1 MNQNDNGLLDD
12 SITYYTEQNCAGKSP
27 PDSPLNLTLQMNF
40 SSGEKNNRHRLGVR
54 WRLNSTSYLSDFFK
68 SINLSYAI
76 NLHAVQFDH
85 EQGHIYPIEHTFML
99 KCPNI
104 SERLYLS
111 GLIGSTVN
119 NIRPAHL
126 LTNPIVAQRCPQ
138 PDGRS
143 TI

>member
-1 MNQNDNGLLDD
+1 V
-12 SITYYTEQNCAGKSP
+12 I
-27 PDSPLNLTLQMNF
+27 
-40 SSGEKNNRHRLGVR
+40 
-54 WRLNSTSYLSDFFK
+54 FFK

-111 GLIGSTVN
+111 GLIGRTVN
-119 NIRPAHL
+119 NRRPAHL
-126 LTNPIVAQRCPQ
+126 LTNPIVAEFQLGMRLVKHLFLTSEYRVNQ
-138 PDGRS
+138 YRRS
-143 TI
+143 DVHNLTVGLQYKMIW

>member
-1 MNQNDNGLLDD
+1 
-12 SITYYTEQNCAGKSP
+12 
-27 PDSPLNLTLQMNF
+27 MNF

-111 GLIGSTVN
+111 GLIDRTAN
-119 NIRPAHL
+119 NRRPSHL
-126 LTNPIVAQRCPQ
+126 LTNPIVAEFQLEMRLVKHLFLTSEYRVNQ
-138 PDGRS
+138 YRRS
-143 TI
+143 DVHNLTVGLQYKMIW